1 MTPYEKMLDRSTL
14 GKETHSLTHSFRGC
28 SPSGEG
34 CAEWRI
40 SVVVARTDLTS
51 NCGGGGD
58 LLRSSE
64 SILMVDEG
72 KASAYL

>member
-34 CAEWRI
+34 CAEGGFQLWWQEQT
-40 SVVVARTDLTS
+40 SPPTAVVVGTCCAPQ
-51 NCGGGGD
+51 
-58 LLRSSE
+58 
-64 SILMVDEG
+64 
-72 KASAYL
+72 KAS